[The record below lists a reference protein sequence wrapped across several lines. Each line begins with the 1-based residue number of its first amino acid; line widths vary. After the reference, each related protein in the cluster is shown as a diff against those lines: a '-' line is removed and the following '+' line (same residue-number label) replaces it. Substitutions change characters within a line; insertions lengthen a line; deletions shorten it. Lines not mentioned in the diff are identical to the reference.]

1 MAIGIPGQPIVE
13 TPTGPVA
20 TGQSYA
26 QQIAG
31 GMPMEQVI
39 APGVSYSPA
48 KPGGYTQADLT
59 PPFYNPG
66 LAPVMPS
73 PPTTDISL
81 TIPDQMPYAP
91 PGTTVDDLIP
101 LDNIQDY
108 LEFVPNL
115 GLPSDI
121 PFQDIA
127 ANTSFAPDL
136 SSNGNFFVPNK
147 FDLDVEAILQG
158 VDPEKLAEID
168 LTNIDLPKQDIQYSR
183 PGIDYFPEPRDPF
196 FVSDFFDLPGST
208 DAPSQVEPTPI
219 GDIRDTYTPEQVAE
233 LERKEIERQAR
244 EEANIINK
252 YGSRENL
259 QNQIDAALF
268 TNPVIPTKSI
278 NDDLGIYDIRVI
290 PGMTV
295 DRPSPQQSI
304 FAPQMPKQPKI
315 PAVLNS
321 PMNFTSLPQTPVM
334 PQIAYTPPVPSPQ
347 IEDIVSP
354 IKAGRLRNFKQ
365 PGLFSLV

>member
-48 KPGGYTQADLT
+48 KPEGYTQADLT

-73 PPTTDISL
+73 PPTTGISL

-121 PFQDIA
+121 PFQNIA

-136 SSNGNFFVPNK
+136 SSDGNFFVPNK

-208 DAPSQVEPTPI
+208 DAPSQGEPTPI

-233 LERKEIERQAR
+233 
-244 EEANIINK
+244 
-252 YGSRENL
+252 
-259 QNQIDAALF
+259 
-268 TNPVIPTKSI
+268 PVIPTKSI